1 MIYSPLA
8 VHCTSLCCDILQDEK
23 FLMLSHEE
31 INWFYDDVYELIQ
44 QRTEL
49 WPNKHK
55 KEHEFVHAVTL
66 GVLKALHFCKNSS
79 KARNPAWLLQAMQS
93 RISSTQKRLYTDIK
107 VNRRYYI

>member
-1 MIYSPLA
+1 
-8 VHCTSLCCDILQDEK
+8 
-23 FLMLSHEE
+23 MLSHEE

-66 GVLKALHFCKNSS
+66 GVLKALHFCKISS

-107 VNRRYYI
+107 VNRRYFI